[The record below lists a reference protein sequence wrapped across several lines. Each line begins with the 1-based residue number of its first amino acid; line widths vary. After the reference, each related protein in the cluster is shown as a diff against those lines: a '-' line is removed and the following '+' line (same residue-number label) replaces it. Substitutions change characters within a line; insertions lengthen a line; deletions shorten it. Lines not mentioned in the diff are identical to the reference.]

1 MRPLIITAALTGGG
15 SPKARTPFQPVTH
28 DEIVA
33 EALAAWRAGAAMI
46 HLHART
52 PSGAPTSD
60 RSSYARLCEAIRA
73 EGCDAILNISAGDN
87 GGQASHAERLA
98 LVDVGA
104 EIVSLDAGSFNIGG
118 RLYDNNP
125 RYLHRLAAEM
135 RVVGVKPE
143 IEIFDTGHIS
153 TVSRLAAEG
162 LLSPPHFVQF
172 VAGPPGMMPP
182 DTRILALLLEQLPN
196 GCEWCVSAQ
205 AGDDH
210 GTHVRLLFWAFSNG
224 GHVRTG
230 MEDTIWL
237 RPGELAVSNAS
248 LVEQWV
254 RTAELW
260 GRPIASP
267 AEARRML
274 GIPLKPTSQPRNG
287 ERNDGERR
295 HEAVI

>member
-60 RSSYARLCEAIRA
+60 RSSYVRLCEAIRG

-104 EIVSLDAGSFNIGG
+104 EVVSLDAGSFNIGG

-125 RYLHRLAAEM
+125 DYLRRLATGM
-135 RVVGVKPE
+135 RAVGVKPE

-172 VAGPPGMMPP
+172 VTGPSGTIPP
-182 DTRILALLLEQLPN
+182 DARILTLLLEQLPD

-210 GTHVRLLFWAFSNG
+210 GKHGRLLLWAFSNG

-237 RPGELAVSNAS
+237 RPGELARSNAS

-267 AEARRML
+267 AEARSLL
-274 GIPLKPTSQPRNG
+274 GISLEPASQPTTG
-287 ERNDGERR
+287 ERNERERR
-295 HEAVI
+295 HEVVV